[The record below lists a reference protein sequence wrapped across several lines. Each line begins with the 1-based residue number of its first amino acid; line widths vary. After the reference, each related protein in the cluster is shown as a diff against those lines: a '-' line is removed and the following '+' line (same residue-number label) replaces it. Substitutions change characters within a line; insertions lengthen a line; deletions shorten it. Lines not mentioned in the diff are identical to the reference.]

1 MIKGVDVKLIK
12 WNPEALKSAI
22 GRTFAPKLNE
32 TAREGVSI
40 AQQRTPVATG
50 QLRSEMEV
58 IEEATPSKLEVKWG
72 NNRTP
77 YVIPVEIGTRGRAG
91 RYMIRQGF
99 QESNSKLMNKLRGSL
114 R

>member
-1 MIKGVDVKLIK
+1 MIKGVDVKVTK
-12 WNPEALKSAI
+12 WNDEGLKAAI
-22 GRTFAPKLNE
+22 RRAVVPKLNE
-32 TAREGVSI
+32 TANEGVDTTQS
-40 AQQRTPVATG
+40 RTPVATG
-50 QLRSEMEV
+50 QLRDEMRV
-58 IEEATPSKLEVKWG
+58 IEQATTSKPEATWG
-72 NNRTP
+72 NNTTP